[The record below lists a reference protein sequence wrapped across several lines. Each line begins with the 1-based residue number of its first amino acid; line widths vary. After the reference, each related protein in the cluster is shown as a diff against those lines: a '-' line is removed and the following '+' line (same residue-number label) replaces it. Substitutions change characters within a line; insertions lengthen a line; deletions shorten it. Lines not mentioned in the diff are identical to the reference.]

1 MKEDCRLHALSARR
15 ALVLAG
21 FDGQILEDS
30 ELCIEFSVDKNW
42 IFRFECEKYGAPA
55 WRTSIASR
63 EGSCW
68 AVDGFSIP
76 ILMQA
81 FGGLKGKE
89 YGLPSI
95 KNQIDFLY
103 FERSDVFENVDFYR
117 DEYNRLNEADF

>member
-63 EGSCW
+63 EGSGW

-81 FGGLKGKE
+81 FGGLKGEE

>member
-1 MKEDCRLHALSARR
+1 M
-15 ALVLAG
+15 G
-21 FDGQILEDS
+21 
-30 ELCIEFSVDKNW
+30 DKNW

-63 EGSCW
+63 EGSGW

>member
-63 EGSCW
+63 EGSGW
-68 AVDGFSIP
+68 AVDGVSIP

>member
-42 IFRFECEKYGAPA
+42 IFRFECEKNGAPA

-63 EGSCW
+63 EGSGW